1 MGHPSTICTLP
12 PSPGKDLPTSY
23 TAYFTAS
30 SLNICISVFLSSW
43 LKCLWLYF
51 TWMIKWLDL
60 QTAALNQL
68 ISRRTTQRVL
78 WNPMEINSNKIIIIK
93 TIVGFMIK
101 KTTKCNSK
109 LLFIFSIKTYGLG
122 TQKNHLN
129 GKVLLSTQ
137 NKCKNWCQI
146 NFPQF

>member
-12 PSPGKDLPTSY
+12 PSSGKDLPTSY

-43 LKCLWLYF
+43 LKCLWLYL
-51 TWMIKWLDL
+51 TIHMNDKMV

-78 WNPMEINSNKIIIIK
+78 WNPMEINSNKIIIK

-101 KTTKCNSK
+101 KKKCNSK
-109 LLFIFSIKTYGLG
+109 LLFIFSTKTYGLG

>member
-1 MGHPSTICTLP
+1 MND
-12 PSPGKDLPTSY
+12 KM
-23 TAYFTAS
+23 
-30 SLNICISVFLSSW
+30 V
-43 LKCLWLYF
+43 
-51 TWMIKWLDL
+51 

-68 ISRRTTQRVL
+68 ISRMTTQRVL

-101 KTTKCNSK
+101 KNNKMQFKIT
-109 LLFIFSIKTYGLG
+109 FIFSTKTYGLG

-137 NKCKNWCQI
+137 NKCKN
-146 NFPQF
+146 